1 MRISLSYSVFW
12 YVHRNSLSHN
22 DFSFKTRRTTASW
35 IQDSHV
41 PCMQRMRIIIFVQ
54 NSYSYSNLL
63 SVLKLSIYSWN
74 HESTF
79 GFHFFFFFSFFFLHV
94 AISDSVRWLPYL
106 GFVPGPTLTSR
117 VKITECNLTS
127 VSTRTTSKGLTSLLF
142 YQYLP
147 AFQHDPNTFQSEELP
162 ERNNVLELTALV
174 CLQRR

>member
-1 MRISLSYSVFW
+1 MVKRKHALQLSWTIINYHGPFDQGFTAMRISLSYSVFW

-79 GFHFFFFFSFFFLHV
+79 GFHFFFFFSFFFSMSRL
-94 AISDSVRWLPYL
+94 AIRSGDCHIWDLSPVPRWL
-106 GFVPGPTLTSR
+106 
-117 VKITECNLTS
+117 
-127 VSTRTTSKGLTSLLF
+127 
-142 YQYLP
+142 Q
-147 AFQHDPNTFQSEELP
+147 ELK
-162 ERNNVLELTALV
+162 
-174 CLQRR
+174 